1 MRNRVAVILGLTL
14 LVPCLLQA
22 KAPSRVRRGPT
33 AQRPRGHASKR
44 ETRAATVTRQ
54 GMSPERAT
62 ELQTALIKAGYLEGS
77 PSGTWDGTS
86 QAAMEKLQSDNGWQT
101 KLVPDSRAI
110 IKLGLGPM
118 SSASPLGAT
127 DVDVNTTEA
136 VPAPGLHLTNQ

>member
-1 MRNRVAVILGLTL
+1 
-14 LVPCLLQA
+14 
-22 KAPSRVRRGPT
+22 
-33 AQRPRGHASKR
+33 
-44 ETRAATVTRQ
+44 
-54 GMSPERAT
+54 MSPERAT